1 MESSSIRRAF
11 TLIELLVVI
20 AIIAILIGLLLPAVQ
35 KVREAAAR
43 TKCANNL
50 KQIGLAIHNY
60 ESNWRNLPPASVQF
74 PNGALSAASQAQARN
89 LQEFVKV
96 GTAGSNGQ
104 DYAKHSFRAIIL
116 PFLEQGNVL
125 HQNGIEYNYRLDW
138 YDPLNHPAAETK
150 IPIYICPITPTEHFV
165 DTNTLSAADQA
176 TYGPGWMPKTSDYMA
191 VTRANSNASVWQA
204 LGLDFPSDPGFRGI
218 LQANN
223 KSKLADCFDGLSNT
237 LMIAEQAARPEGWAY
252 GRRYDPQP
260 TFMNGAWAHS
270 GDDVVC
276 AGTNPAQ
283 PGMQPSKVSNGNQV
297 PNACSINCWN
307 QGEIYSFHSRLAMVC
322 MGDGSV
328 RSLSASIPY
337 KSLEILAARGDGYVA
352 SPDD

>member
-1 MESSSIRRAF
+1 M
-11 TLIELLVVI
+11 
-20 AIIAILIGLLLPAVQ
+20 
-35 KVREAAAR
+35 
-43 TKCANNL
+43 
-50 KQIGLAIHNY
+50 GLAIHNY
-60 ESNWRNLPPASVQF
+60 ESNWHNLPPASVQF
-74 PNGALSAASQAQARN
+74 PNGTLSAASAAQARN
-89 LQEFVKV
+89 LTEFVKA
-96 GTAGSNGQ
+96 GTTGSNGQ

-125 HQNGIEYNYRLDW
+125 HQNSIEYNYRLDW
-138 YDPLNHPAAETK
+138 YDPQNHPAAETK
-150 IPIYICPITPTEHFV
+150 IPIYICPVTPTEHFV

-191 VTRANSNASVWQA
+191 VTRANSNAVVWQA

-223 KSKLADCFDGLSNT
+223 KTKLADCFDGLSNT
-237 LMIAEQAARPEGWAY
+237 FMIAEQAARPEGWAF
-252 GRRYDPQP
+252 GRQYQPQP

-276 AGTNPAQ
+276 AGTNRPATA
-283 PGMQPSKVSNGNQV
+283 GASPSKVSTAAHVAAG
-297 PNACSINCWN
+297 PCSINCWN
-307 QGEIYSFHSRLAMVC
+307 QGEIYSFHSRVAMIC

-328 RSLSASIPY
+328 RTVGDSIPFR
-337 KSLEILAARGDGYVA
+337 SLQILAARGDGYMA